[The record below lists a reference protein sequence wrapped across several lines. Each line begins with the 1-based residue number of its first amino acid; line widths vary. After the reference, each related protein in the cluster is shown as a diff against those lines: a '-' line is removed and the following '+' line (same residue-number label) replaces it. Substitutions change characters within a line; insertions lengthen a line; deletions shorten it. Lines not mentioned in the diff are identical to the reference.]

1 VRGRWLFTVPA
12 ALLLCAAAAAAQNNT
27 IKGKVRALD
36 GVTVNN
42 AIVELR
48 QRSGGVIGQTVT
60 RNDGDFAFSS
70 LVAGEYELAVN
81 IAGYDPV
88 VQMVRF
94 TQMDRMDFTQTLNVE
109 VIIRARQEPTFGPP
123 GTSFV
128 QDVPKPARAAYDK
141 AVAKLREGKPEEAI
155 PLLREAINLFADYFH
170 ANFQLGIELYRANKL
185 DDALQVLERARQIN
199 DREGAVFHWFGMVMI
214 KQRKFGVAD
223 YAFREA
229 IRLNATDTA
238 SHFYRGLVLIEI
250 ARQLGS
256 RPERA
261 KELGEAE
268 GELTRAW
275 ELSQKRLTAVYRQ
288 RARISE
294 MRGDREAAAR
304 ELESFLKAEPNAKDA
319 DAVREMILKLRA
331 KDK

>member
-1 VRGRWLFTVPA
+1 MLFTALAV
-12 ALLLCAAAAAAQNNT
+12 LLLLAAGAAAQNNT
-27 IKGKVRALD
+27 IKGKVRAID

-60 RNDGDFAFSS
+60 RNDGDFAFGG

-81 IAGYDPV
+81 IAGYDPAL
-88 VQMVRF
+88 QLVRF
-94 TQMDRMDFTQTLNVE
+94 SQMDRMDFSQTLNVE

-128 QDVPKPARAAYDK
+128 QDVPKPARAAYER
-141 AVAKLREGKPEEAI
+141 AVAKLREGKSEEAI
-155 PLLREAINLFADYFH
+155 ALLREAIAVFPDYFH

-185 DDALQVLERARQIN
+185 DESLLALERARQIN
-199 DREGAVFHWFGMVMI
+199 DRDGAVFHWFGLVMI
-214 KQRKFGVAD
+214 KQHKFGVAD

-250 ARQLGS
+250 AVQLGN

-261 KELGEAE
+261 RELGEAE
-268 GELTRAW
+268 GEMSRAW

-294 MRGDREAAAR
+294 LRGDREAAAR
-304 ELESFLKAEPNAKDA
+304 ELENFLKAEPDAKDA
-319 DAVREMILKLRA
+319 AAVREMILKLRA
-331 KDK
+331 KNK